1 MNHAMNPWPVARAA
15 LRRGWRTAAAMALL
29 VALATALGTGV
40 GALERGVRRAAA
52 QAADAFDLVVGAPG
66 SATQLVLTSVYL
78 QPDTVPLMD
87 GAVLA
92 RVMAE
97 PEAAWASPI
106 GFGDQW
112 RGHPVVGVTEAF
124 ATLGGRR
131 APMEGRVF
139 TAEGEAVIGA
149 AVPLP
154 LGGQITPQH
163 GRVESPDGSHMHE
176 GSAYEVVGRLP
187 PTGTPWDAAIL
198 VPIESVW
205 EIHGLG
211 NGHPPGVERI
221 GPPWEVGPPGVPAV
235 IVKPRSIAG
244 AYQLR
249 ARYRAAGSTAV
260 FPGEVLAG
268 LFRTMGDVRSVL
280 SAMAAATSILV
291 VAAVFLAFTVLVATR
306 AREHAVLR
314 AIGAPQRFVR
324 AALWLELGAVLAA
337 GVAAGTVLGWAGAM
351 AAGSVLGRAAG
362 LSVSV
367 TIGWADIGLAAA
379 ILGGGLLAADL
390 PVVWAGRTSPGAAL
404 KR

>member
-1 MNHAMNPWPVARAA
+1 MNPWPVARAA
-15 LRRGWRTAAAMALL
+15 LRRGWRVAAAMALL

-40 GALERGVRRAAA
+40 GALERGLRRGAA

-87 GAVLA
+87 GVVLA

-97 PEAAWASPI
+97 PEAVWASPI

-112 RGHPVVGVTEAF
+112 RGHPVVGVTQAF

-139 TAEGEAVIGA
+139 AAEQEAVVGA
-149 AVPLP
+149 AVPLT
-154 LGGQITPQH
+154 LGSRINPQH
-163 GRVESPDGSHMHE
+163 GRLEVPDGGHVHE
-176 GSAYEVVGRLP
+176 DVAYDVVGRLP

-198 VPIESVW
+198 VPVESVW

-221 GPPWEVGPPGVPAV
+221 GPPWEAGPPGVPAV
-235 IVKPRSIAG
+235 VVKPRSVAG

-260 FPGEVLAG
+260 FPGEVLAS
-268 LFRTMGDVRSVL
+268 LFRTMGDVRAVL
-280 SAMAAATSILV
+280 SAMAAATAVLV
-291 VAAVFLAFTVLVATR
+291 VAAVFLAFTVLVAGR

-314 AIGAPQRFVR
+314 AIGAPQRFVL
-324 AALWLELGAVLAA
+324 AALWLELGVVLTA
-337 GVAAGTVLGWAGAM
+337 GVVAGTLLGWAA
-351 AAGSVLGRAAG
+351 AVFAGSVLGHAAG
-362 LSVSV
+362 VSVSV
-367 TIGWADIGLAAA
+367 AIGWADIGLAAA

-390 PVVWAGRTSPGAAL
+390 PVVWGGRATPGAAL
-404 KR
+404 KA

>member
-66 SATQLVLTSVYL
+66 GATQLVLTSVYL

-112 RGHPVVGVTEAF
+112 RGHPVVGVTQAF

-139 TAEGEAVIGA
+139 AAEEEAVVGA
-149 AVPLP
+149 TVPLP
-154 LGGQITPQH
+154 LGGRIKPQH
-163 GRVESPDGSHMHE
+163 GRVEAPDGGHVHE
-176 GSAYEVVGRLP
+176 EAAYEVVGRLP

-211 NGHPPGVERI
+211 NGHPPGTERI

-235 IVKPRSIAG
+235 VVKPRSVAG

-280 SAMAAATSILV
+280 SAMATATAVLV

-314 AIGAPQRFVR
+314 AIGAPRRFVR
-324 AALWLELGAVLAA
+324 AALWLELGTVLTA

-351 AAGSVLGRAAG
+351 VAGSVLGRAAG

-367 TIGWADIGLAAA
+367 ALGWADIGLAAA

>member
-139 TAEGEAVIGA
+139 AAEGEAVIGA
-149 AVPLP
+149 AVPLA
-154 LGGQITPQH
+154 LGSRINPQH
-163 GRVESPDGSHMHE
+163 GRVEAPDGGHVHE
-176 GSAYEVVGRLP
+176 DVAYDVVGRLP

-198 VPIESVW
+198 VPVESVW

-221 GPPWEVGPPGVPAV
+221 GPPWEAGPPGVPAV
-235 IVKPRSIAG
+235 VVKPRSVAG

-280 SAMAAATSILV
+280 SAMAAATSVLV

-324 AALWLELGAVLAA
+324 AALWLELGAVLTA

>member
-1 MNHAMNPWPVARAA
+1 MNPWPVARAA
-15 LRRGWRTAAAMALL
+15 LRRGWRTALAMVLL

-40 GALERGVRRAAA
+40 GALERGLRRAAA

-97 PEAAWASPI
+97 SEAVWASPI

-112 RGHPVVGVTEAF
+112 RGYPVVGVTTAF
-124 ATLGGRR
+124 VTQGGPR
-131 APMEGRVF
+131 APSEGRVF
-139 TAEGEAVIGA
+139 AAEEEAVIGA

-154 LGGQITPQH
+154 LGSKITPQH
-163 GRVESPDGSHMHE
+163 GRVEVPDGGHTHAE
-176 GSAYEVVGRLP
+176 VAYAVVGRLP

-211 NGHPPGVERI
+211 NGHPSGVERI
-221 GPPWEVGPPGVPAV
+221 GPSWEAGAPGVPAV
-235 IVKPRSIAG
+235 VVKPRSIAG

-268 LFRTMGDVRSVL
+268 LFRTMGDVRAVL
-280 SAMAAATSILV
+280 SAMAAATAILV
-291 VAAVFLAFTVLVATR
+291 VAAVFLAFTAVIAGR
-306 AREHAVLR
+306 SREHAVLR
-314 AIGAPQRFVR
+314 AIGASPGFVL
-324 AALWLELGAVLAA
+324 AALWLELGVVLTAGVLA
-337 GVAAGTVLGWAGAM
+337 GTALGWVTANV
-351 AAGSVLGRAAG
+351 AGSILGQVAG
-362 LSVSV
+362 LSVAV
-367 TIGWADIGLAAA
+367 AAGWADIWLAAA
-379 ILGGGLLAADL
+379 ILAGGLLAAIIPAL
-390 PVVWAGRTSPGAAL
+390 RGGRVSPGAAL
-404 KR
+404 KT

>member
-1 MNHAMNPWPVARAA
+1 MNPWPIARAA
-15 LRRGWRTAAAMALL
+15 LRRGWRTALAMTLL

-40 GALERGVRRAAA
+40 GALERGLRRAAA

-87 GAVLA
+87 GAILA

-112 RGHPVVGVTEAF
+112 RGHPVVGVTAGF
-124 ATLGGRR
+124 VTLGGRR
-131 APMEGRVF
+131 APSEGRVF
-139 TAEGEAVIGA
+139 AAEEEAVIGA
-149 AVPLP
+149 AVALP
-154 LGGQITPQH
+154 PGGKITPQH
-163 GRVESPDGSHMHE
+163 GRVELPDGGHTHIE
-176 GSAYEVVGRLP
+176 VAYAVVGRLP
-187 PTGTPWDAAIL
+187 PTGTPWDSAIL

-211 NGHPPGVERI
+211 NGHSPEVERI
-221 GPPWEVGPPGVPAV
+221 GPPWEAGAPAVPAV
-235 IVKPRSIAG
+235 VVKPRSVAG

-268 LFRTMGDVRSVL
+268 LFRTMGDVRVVL
-280 SAMAAATSILV
+280 SAMAAATAVLV
-291 VAAVFLAFTVLVATR
+291 VAAVFLAFTAIVAAR

-314 AIGAPQRFVR
+314 AIGASPGFVL
-324 AALWLELGAVLAA
+324 AALWLELGMVLTA
-337 GVAAGTVLGWAGAM
+337 GVVVGTVLGWAVASV
-351 AAGSVLGRAAG
+351 AGSMLGRAAS
-362 LSVSV
+362 LSVGVAAS
-367 TIGWADIGLAAA
+367 WADVGLAAT
-379 ILGGGLLAADL
+379 ILVGGLLAA
-390 PVVWAGRTSPGAAL
+390 VVPAIWGGRASPGTAL
-404 KR
+404 KA

>member
-112 RGHPVVGVTEAF
+112 RGHPVVGVTPAF

-139 TAEGEAVIGA
+139 AAEEEAVIGA
-149 AVPLP
+149 ALPLP
-154 LGGQITPQH
+154 LGGRITPQH
-163 GRVESPDGSHMHE
+163 GRVEAPDGGHVHE
-176 GSAYEVVGRLP
+176 GVAYAVVGRLP

-221 GPPWEVGPPGVPAV
+221 GPPWEAGPPAVPAV
-235 IVKPRSIAG
+235 VVKPRSIAG

-268 LFRTMGDVRSVL
+268 LFRTMGDVRAVL
-280 SAMAAATSILV
+280 SAMAAATAVLV
-291 VAAVFLAFTVLVATR
+291 VAAVFLAFTAVVASR

-314 AIGAPQRFVR
+314 AIGAPPGFVL
-324 AALWLELGAVLAA
+324 AALWLELGVVLTV
-337 GVAAGTVLGWAGAM
+337 GIAAGTALGWLGATV
-351 AAGSVLGRAAG
+351 AGSVLGRAAG
-362 LSVSV
+362 LSVRV
-367 TIGWADIGLAAA
+367 VIGWADIGLAAA
-379 ILGGGLLAADL
+379 VLAGGLLAAAI
-390 PVVWAGRTSPGAAL
+390 PAVRAGRTAPGAAL
-404 KR
+404 KA

>member
-1 MNHAMNPWPVARAA
+1 MNPWPVARAA
-15 LRRGWRTAAAMALL
+15 LLRGWRTALAMALL

-78 QPDTVPLMD
+78 QPDTVPLLD

-112 RGHPVVGVTEAF
+112 RGHPVVGVTPAF

-139 TAEGEAVIGA
+139 SAEEEAVIGA

-154 LGGQITPQH
+154 LGGRITPQH
-163 GRVESPDGSHMHE
+163 GRVEAPDGGHVHE
-176 GSAYEVVGRLP
+176 EVAYAVVGRLL

-221 GPPWEVGPPGVPAV
+221 GPPWEAGPPAVPAV
-235 IVKPRSIAG
+235 VVKPRSIAG

-268 LFRTMGDVRSVL
+268 LFRTMGDVRAVL
-280 SAMAAATSILV
+280 SAMAVATAVLV
-291 VAAVFLAFTVLVATR
+291 VAAVFLAFTAVVASR

-314 AIGAPQRFVR
+314 AIGAPPGFVL
-324 AALWLELGAVLAA
+324 AALWLELGTVLTA
-337 GVAAGTVLGWAGAM
+337 GVAAGTALGWLGATV
-351 AAGSVLGRAAG
+351 AGSVLGRAAG
-362 LSVSV
+362 LSVRV
-367 TIGWADIGLAAA
+367 VIGWADIGLAAA
-379 ILGGGLLAADL
+379 VLAGGLLAAVI
-390 PVVWAGRTSPGAAL
+390 PAVRAGRTAPGAAL
-404 KR
+404 KA